1 MIYASLFSL
10 SFSHSRTP
18 WMKHVQKGWQTNTTG
33 WKVGSPPAL
42 HHRFLPFLFCFCTK
56 SRGNTLR
63 SCTPGTRAVPFPC
76 SRSSLPPPHHLLLL
90 HTRPL
95 SPNNVLMRSP
105 LPFTPSSPPP
115 PPSLICSSP
124 PPPPAVLH
132 SSMFPPSRCDV
143 ILD

>member
-1 MIYASLFSL
+1 MRLCFLSL
-10 SFSHSRTP
+10 SLSLQDSMDEACAEGMANEHYRLEGRLPSC
-18 WMKHVQKGWQTNTTG
+18 
-33 WKVGSPPAL
+33 SSSSLPPL
-42 HHRFLPFLFCFCTK
+42 LFCFCTK

-76 SRSSLPPPHHLLLL
+76 SRSSLPPPHLLLL
-90 HTRPL
+90 HTHPL

-115 PPSLICSSP
+115 PPSRLSSAP
-124 PPPPAVLH
+124 PHPPPPAVLH